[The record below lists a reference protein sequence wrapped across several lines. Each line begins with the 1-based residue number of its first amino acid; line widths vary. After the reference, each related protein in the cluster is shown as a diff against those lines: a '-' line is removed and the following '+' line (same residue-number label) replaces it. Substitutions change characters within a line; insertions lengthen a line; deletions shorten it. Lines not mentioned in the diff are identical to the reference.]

1 MKYISSLMLSL
12 CSVLG
17 FSQTILYQAET
28 ASRTVQDPQTVVMAQ
43 GFRATADVSNPFVA
57 KIGPGTEN
65 PGGGPIN
72 SNAGA
77 NNPSGTSAP
86 EGKNFHDTKG
96 NIDVASGGQLQFTL
110 PVALPPGVKS
120 TAPQINLV
128 YTSGSGNGIAGYG
141 WNLSGITSIS
151 RVGKNIE
158 KDGEIKGVQLDYS
171 DYYSFNGQRL
181 ILKSGEYGKDGA
193 EYATEKY
200 SNIRIKSVGNSQN
213 ISGPDYWEITFEDGS
228 QAIYEKTFT
237 NNSNGFGIP
246 ALEYN
251 ITKWRDVQGNYISYA
266 YDYTMLSGFRGVD
279 GGVSRIS
286 SIYWGGNEKLN
297 KPHFNKID
305 FTYINRE
312 IAEQSYVQGLKYTQ
326 DKLLSEIKVSSDG
339 SQFKRYAITY
349 VKNGTNY
356 QFIDRITEYNSAD
369 EAANP
374 VTFTNESDPSATN
387 IFNQNSRY
395 DDIYGGDIITG
406 DFNGDGKLDF
416 LKGNTIMLGRL
427 DGSGNFVNISYT
439 GKVISRG
446 NYPKSNGVLQANDV
460 FFTYEWIFGPTYKL
474 NLRAYSFNGSGV
486 DEIMLKEFDF
496 SQFGLSDL
504 TGYHGTQ
511 YGPIGYSLSDLKFL
525 EGDFNGD
532 GISEFII
539 TTLKDVYEEIWG
551 QDWNGYPE
559 LQGNANIGSEVFE
572 FYLDPLAGILKKRD
586 NPLTDYT
593 SNVGQYTFISSA
605 YYKPIPL
612 GDFDGDGRTDLFGF
626 KNGTKIYS
634 LNPVTKEF
642 DLKVES
648 PAQIS
653 VKGIALLGDFNGDG
667 KTDVMSPVAED
678 SSDWKMFISTG
689 KGIREYY
696 YSNLFLY
703 KPKHQGAPRKNRS
716 TIRTYSI
723 SDINKD
729 SKSDF
734 LIFES
739 QVWFRDGVFDWNN
752 PDSSYGFNYL
762 RNDGVDTDG
771 KPIFANAYNI
781 SPVELNWDGENINYS
796 MYGEHYIPIVGSSRI
811 AQLNTEF
818 AIIHKTKLIT
828 WNLGSKIDKVSRIN
842 SITQGGLKTNIEYS
856 NLSDPA
862 IYKSSYA
869 VSPVTYPYINISENT
884 NYSVVSRLVQGERKQ
899 DFRYRDLIG
908 HLNGKGMIGFKQ
920 SARST
925 FFAAGFESTKTW
937 NGTEIDLFNEGA
949 PYKDWSIRTADESKV
964 FPSDIS
970 LANTQLLSFKQYEYN
985 VTKILNGAV
994 VTTVADADKPKIV
1007 TSINPSVTTSKD
1019 FLKDIKIVH
1028 KVESYNSEYLPTKST
1043 TTVNN
1048 GLAVSTSELEYYP
1061 SNLTPGPG
1069 YGIGKP
1075 KTKTETTKAYGD
1087 TKVGKEEYTYEN
1099 NLLKSTKTWD
1109 RDNVGYVQEV
1119 YNYDGFGNITQKT
1132 ISNSVDA
1139 QTKTTLTAYD
1149 EKGRFIIKKTDD
1161 LGLSNTTTYNNWG
1174 QALSQTDPFGNTSLN
1189 TYDAWGKLI
1198 KSKTNLGGTTTYQ
1211 YEKDNASNVI
1221 VTQNDP
1227 DGNVSKKYTN
1237 LLGQVY
1243 KSSAKALG
1251 QGQFV
1256 AKDTKYDL
1264 LGRKISESEA
1274 YNEGGSAW
1282 QWNTISYDDSVFPAK
1297 VTITA
1302 FTGKKQETSVTGTTT
1317 TEKELNG
1324 YQRVTSKTTDALG
1337 NIVASTDKGGTVQFS
1352 YNAAGEQI
1360 QAKYGEN
1367 IVAIKYDTWGRKS
1380 EFNDPSNGIYKYEYD
1395 GFGQPK
1401 KVISPKGTKE
1411 YTYNNLGQLIS
1422 QKEVSTTDGGKA
1434 TNKLIS
1440 FTYDDKGRV
1449 ISKSGTSNG
1458 KAYSSNAAYDPQ
1470 GRLVSASESSN
1481 ERYFIQK
1488 GITYD
1493 DKGKV
1498 VSYEKQMYS
1507 SGTLTKVQVENVYST
1522 WNGELYQ
1529 IKDKTSG
1536 KVLWE
1541 LKETNARGQV
1551 LKAQLGAAEIR
1562 NTYENDGT
1570 LSQVAHYSAVK
1581 PGILQLAYNFNAIK
1595 NELEARTTAGDFN
1608 ITESFDY
1615 DDNNRLINWTNPV
1628 TNVKPQTNR
1637 NVYDVKG
1644 RILENDQVG
1653 KIKFDNAAK
1662 IYQPTGMTLNAAG
1675 AQNYNNDLIQN
1686 IVYNENN
1693 DPVFIDGMKG
1703 DVAFQYGLTSMR
1715 QRVTYGGNF
1724 NTEGDGKFT
1733 KFYSEDG
1740 SFEVLKDNTTGKEK
1754 HVLYIGGSPYE
1765 SNIIY
1770 LKNYEETSG
1779 SYKFLHK
1786 DYLGS
1791 ILAISDEAGNKLE
1804 QRHYDAW
1811 GNLTHLQI
1819 GNGPVITDKNTID
1832 NTSLLVDRGYT
1843 SHEHFAEV
1851 GIIHMNGR
1859 LYDPLLRRFLNADD
1873 YIQDPYN
1880 TQNYNKYGYVLNN
1893 PLMFNDPTGEIMGW
1907 DDVLIAI
1914 GVAIFTS
1921 FATDYYL
1928 NRPVNIGSMF
1938 QSVAMSLM
1946 SMGISNG
1953 IGDIFKVGGEVAKAL
1968 GKGGTMI
1975 ARAGA
1980 HALAQGALSYVQGGK
1995 FLSGMLSGAFASLS
2009 LDLLGWAK
2017 NGTGEFSVIRSDGF
2031 AMLTGAVSGGIGSAL
2046 TGGNFW
2052 AGAAQGLVVTVFNH
2066 LAMHDPPA
2074 GFNDNYFADESGEYF
2089 KIGEYLYQHR
2099 VDGKI
2104 VDTKY
2109 ISGIILK
2116 TKFMVA
2122 REWFSAISKTGN
2134 MITTIG
2140 LALTGT
2146 VIGAEIGV
2154 PLLAIGNGIRLAGD
2168 IAYTSTYILEGRY
2181 QKFFAQGTE
2190 VAASYLA
2197 SRLTGNALS
2206 TASAGQNVLSSKAA
2220 QAVAGEI
2227 NGRMVTDV
2235 AAPVIKNEVK
2245 GETKYKIR
2253 TVY

>member
-1 MKYISSLMLSL
+1 MKFFSSLMLSL

-57 KIGPGTEN
+57 KIGPATEN
-65 PGGGPIN
+65 PGGGPAN
-72 SNAGA
+72 SNAGS
-77 NNPSGTSAP
+77 NSPTGTSSPSGQS
-86 EGKNFHDTKG
+86 FHDTKG
-96 NIDVASGGQLQFTL
+96 NIEVSAGGQLQYTL
-110 PVALPPGVKS
+110 PIALPPGVKS
-120 TAPQINLV
+120 VAPQINLV
-128 YTSGSGNGIAGYG
+128 YTSNSGSGIAGYG
-141 WNLSGITSIS
+141 WNISGISAIS
-151 RVGKNIE
+151 RMSKNIE
-158 KDGEIKGVQLDYS
+158 RDGVTKGIQLDYS
-171 DYYSFNGQRL
+171 DVYSFNGQRL

-200 SNIRIKSVGNSQN
+200 SNIKIKSVGSFQD
-213 ISGPDYWEITFEDGS
+213 IGPAHFEVTFEDGS
-228 QAIYEKTFT
+228 QAWYGAYKA
-237 NNSNGFGIP
+237 GFRDNP
-246 ALEYN
+246 DVTTPLEYN
-251 ITKWRDVQGNYISYA
+251 IVKWKDAQGNVIHYNYRKQNNVAVLTTI
-266 YDYTMLSGFRGVD
+266 T
-279 GGVSRIS
+279 
-286 SIYWGGNEKLN
+286 WGGNETLN
-297 KPHFNKID
+297 KADFNEIL
-305 FTYINRE
+305 FTYASRDL
-312 IAEQSYVQGLKYTQ
+312 AEQSYVAGIGFTQSNLLK
-326 DKLLSEIKVSSDG
+326 EIKVSSNG
-339 SQFKRYAITY
+339 SQFKRYAINY

-356 QFIDRITEYNSAD
+356 QFIDKITEYNSAD

-374 VTFTNESDPSATN
+374 VAFTNEPDPSATN

-395 DDIYGGDIITG
+395 DDIYGDNIVTA

-427 DGSGNFVNISYT
+427 DGNSNFVNISYEGDFLT
-439 GKVISRG
+439 IVNTPKNNVFLDRQSFATAAWDYLTNKVTINYYALNANNVLEKYNSFELSGIPANVFAEAACYPEYNQNFCNSGHTVGISGK
-446 NYPKSNGVLQANDV
+446 
-460 FFTYEWIFGPTYKL
+460 
-474 NLRAYSFNGSGV
+474 
-486 DEIMLKEFDF
+486 
-496 SQFGLSDL
+496 
-504 TGYHGTQ
+504 
-511 YGPIGYSLSDLKFL
+511 

-532 GISEFII
+532 GISELLLRVEGVSWCNCEDYYGSYQTRKNTTTGEAYFYVDTKNNFTKAI
-539 TTLKDVYEEIWG
+539 TTDH
-551 QDWNGYPE
+551 
-559 LQGNANIGSEVFE
+559 F
-572 FYLDPLAGILKKRD
+572 
-586 NPLTDYT
+586 
-593 SNVGQYTFISSA
+593 QYVI
-605 YYKPIPL
+605 
-612 GDFDGDGRTDLFGF
+612 GDFDGDGKSDLANFA
-626 KNGTKIYS
+626 GTTGIYS
-634 LNPVTKEF
+634 FNEATKDFE
-642 DLKVES
+642 LKIQF
-648 PAQIS
+648 AGQIPYEGR
-653 VKGIALLGDFNGDG
+653 KFGDFNGDG
-667 KTDVMSPVAED
+667 KTDILVPVGVD
-678 SSDWKMFISTG
+678 SSDWRMYVSTG
-689 KGIREYY
+689 KGFKEYY

-703 KPKHQGAPRKNRS
+703 KPRHQGAPRKNRS
-716 TIRTYSI
+716 TVRTYSI

-729 SKSDF
+729 GKSDF
-734 LIFES
+734 MIFES

-762 RNDGVDTDG
+762 RNDGVDADG
-771 KPIFANAYNI
+771 KPIFTNAYNI
-781 SPVELNWDGENINYS
+781 SPVELDWDGENINYS

-828 WNLGSKIDKVSRIN
+828 WNLGSKIDKISRIN

-856 NLSDPA
+856 NLSNPA
-862 IYKSSYA
+862 VYKSSYA
-869 VSPVTYPYINISENT
+869 VSPVTYPFINISDNT
-884 NYSVVSRLVQGERKQ
+884 NYNVVSRLIQGERKQ
-899 DFRYRDLIG
+899 DFRYRDLVG

-925 FFAAGFESTKTW
+925 FFATGFESTQIW
-937 NGTEIDLFNEGA
+937 NGSEIDLLNEGA
-949 PYKDWSIRTADESKV
+949 PYKDWSIRTPDESKV

-985 VTKILNGAV
+985 VTKILNGTV

-1028 KVESYNSEYLPTKST
+1028 KVENYNSDYLPTKST

-1061 SNLTPGPG
+1061 SNLTSGPG

-1075 KTKTETTKAYGD
+1075 KMKTETTKAYGD

-1109 RDNVGYVQEV
+1109 RDNVGYLQEV
-1119 YNYDGFGNITQKT
+1119 YSYDGFGNITQKT

-1149 EKGRFIIKKTDD
+1149 DKGRFVVKKTDD
-1161 LGLSNTTTYNNWG
+1161 LGLSDASAYNNWG
-1174 QALSQTDPFGNTSLN
+1174 QILSQTDPLGNTAVN
-1189 TYDAWGKLI
+1189 TYDAWGKLL

-1221 VTQNDP
+1221 VTQYDP

-1243 KSSAKALG
+1243 KTSTKALG

-1256 AKDTKYDL
+1256 SKDIKYDL
-1264 LGRKISESEA
+1264 LGRKVSESEA

-1282 QWNTISYDDSVFPAK
+1282 QLNTIAYDDSVFPAK

-1302 FTGKKQETSVTGTTT
+1302 FTGKKQETSITGTTT
-1317 TEKELNG
+1317 TERELTG
-1324 YQRVTSKTTDALG
+1324 YQRVTSKTSDALG

-1352 YNAAGEQI
+1352 YNAAGEQT
-1360 QAKYGEN
+1360 QAKYAEN
-1367 IVAIKYDTWGRKS
+1367 IVTIKYDAWGRKS

-1395 GFGQPK
+1395 GFGQPTK
-1401 KVISPKGTKE
+1401 IVSPKGTKE
-1411 YTYNNLGQLIS
+1411 YTYNNIGQLIS

-1470 GRLVSASESSN
+1470 GRLISASESSN

-1498 VSYEKQMYS
+1498 ISYEKQLYS
-1507 SGTLTKVQVENVYST
+1507 SGTLTKVQVENVYSA

-1529 IKDKTSG
+1529 IKDKKSG

-1541 LKETNARGQV
+1541 LKETNGRGQV

-1628 TNVKPQTNR
+1628 TNIKPQTNR

-1675 AQNYNNDLIQN
+1675 TQNYNNDLIQS

-1693 DPVFIDGMKG
+1693 DPVFIDGVKG
-1703 DVAFQYGLTSMR
+1703 DVGFQYGLTSMR

-1724 NTEGDGKFT
+1724 TADREGKFT
-1733 KFYSEDG
+1733 KFYSEDA
-1740 SFEVLKDNTTGKEK
+1740 SFEVVKDNTTGKEK

-1765 SNIIY
+1765 SSIIY

-1819 GNGPVITDKNTID
+1819 GNGPVITDKNAID
-1832 NTSLLVDRGYT
+1832 NTSLLIDRGYT

-1928 NRPVNIGSMF
+1928 NRPVNIGSLV

-1953 IGDIFKVGGEVAKAL
+1953 IGDVFKVGGEIAKAL

-1980 HALAQGALSYVQGGK
+1980 HALTQGALSYVQGGK

-2017 NGTGEFSVIRSDGF
+2017 NGAGEFSVIRSDGF

-2066 LAMHDPPA
+2066 LAMHEPPA
-2074 GFNDNYFADESGEYF
+2074 GFNENYFADESGEYF

-2140 LALTGT
+2140 LGLTAS

-2154 PLLAIGNGIRLAGD
+2154 PLLAIGNYIRLAGD
-2168 IAYTSTYILEGRY
+2168 IGYTATYAMEGRY
-2181 QKFFAQGTE
+2181 AKAVAQGTE
-2190 VAASYLA
+2190 VAASFIVAEATGGVLKMKSPGQNELA
-2197 SRLTGNALS
+2197 SA
-2206 TASAGQNVLSSKAA
+2206 ASRAF
-2220 QAVAGEI
+2220 AGEL
-2227 NGRMVTDV
+2227 NGRLVTDG
-2235 AAPVIKNEVK
+2235 AAPVIKAEIKAQSKQKVK
-2245 GETKYKIR
+2245 
-2253 TVY
+2253 TVN

>member
-1 MKYISSLMLSL
+1 MKHISSLMLSL
-12 CSVLG
+12 CSVWG
-17 FSQTILYQAET
+17 FSQTILYQAEST
-28 ASRTVQDPQTVVMAQ
+28 SRTVQDPQAVVMAQ
-43 GFRATADVSNPFVA
+43 GFHAKSDVSNPFLA
-57 KIGPGTEN
+57 KIGPSTDN
-65 PGGGPIN
+65 PGGGPTDSN
-72 SNAGA
+72 SGA
-77 NNPSGTSAP
+77 NNPSGTSSPA
-86 EGKNFHDTKG
+86 GQSFHDTKG
-96 NIDVASGGQLQFTL
+96 NIDVSAGGQLQYTL
-110 PVALPPGVKS
+110 PIALPPGVKS
-120 TAPQINLV
+120 VAPQINLV
-128 YTSGSGNGIAGYG
+128 YTSNSGSGIAGYG
-141 WNLSGITSIS
+141 WNLSGISAIS
-151 RVGKNIE
+151 RISKNIE
-158 KDGEIKGVQLDYS
+158 RDGITQGIQLDYS
-171 DYYSFNGQRL
+171 DIYSFNGQKL

-193 EYATEKY
+193 EYVTEKY
-200 SNIRIKSVGNSQN
+200 SNIKIKSLGT
-213 ISGPDYWEITFEDGS
+213 GPASNPAQFEVTFEDGS
-228 QAIYEKTFT
+228 QAWYGAYK
-237 NNSNGFGIP
+237 SGFRDNP
-246 ALEYN
+246 DVTTPLEYN
-251 ITKWRDVQGNYISYA
+251 IVKWKDVQGNVIRYNYRKQNNVA
-266 YDYTMLSGFRGVD
+266 VLT
-279 GGVSRIS
+279 
-286 SIYWGGNEKLN
+286 SITWGGNETLN
-297 KPHFNKID
+297 KADFNEIL
-305 FTYINRE
+305 FTYAARDLT
-312 IAEQSYVQGLKYTQ
+312 EQSYVAGMAFTQSNLLK
-326 DKLLSEIKVSSDG
+326 EIKVNSNG
-339 SQFKRYAITY
+339 SQFKRYAINY

-356 QFIDRITEYNSAD
+356 QFIDKITEYNSAD

-439 GKVISRG
+439 GKVIARG
-446 NYPKSNGVLQANDV
+446 NYPKSNGVLPANDV

-511 YGPIGYSLSDLKFL
+511 YGPIGYNLSDLKFL

-559 LQGNANIGSEVFE
+559 LQGTANLGSEVFE

-593 SNVGQYTFISSA
+593 SNSGQYTFISSA

-612 GDFDGDGRTDLFGF
+612 GDFDGDGKTDLFGLR
-626 KNGTKIYS
+626 NGTKIYS
-634 LNPVTKEF
+634 LNPITKEF
-642 DLKVES
+642 DLKAES
-648 PAQIS
+648 SAQIS
-653 VKGIALLGDFNGDG
+653 VKGVALLGDFNGDG

-696 YSNLFLY
+696 YSNLSLY

-716 TIRTYSI
+716 TVRTYSI

-729 SKSDF
+729 GKSDF

-762 RNDGVDTDG
+762 RNDGIDADG
-771 KPIFANAYNI
+771 KPIFTNAYNI

-842 SITQGGLKTNIEYS
+842 SITQGGLKTSIEYS
-856 NLSDPA
+856 NLSDPTV
-862 IYKSSYA
+862 YKSSYT
-869 VSPVTYPYINISENT
+869 VTPVTYPYINISENT
-884 NYSVVSRLVQGERKQ
+884 NYSVVSRLTQGERKQ
-899 DFRYRDLIG
+899 DFRYRDLVG

-925 FFAAGFESTKTW
+925 FFATGFESTKVW
-937 NGTEIDLFNEGA
+937 NGSEIDLFNEGA
-949 PYKDWSIRTADESKV
+949 PYKDWSIRTSDESKV

-970 LANTQLLSFKQYEYN
+970 LTNTQLLSFKQYEYN

-994 VTTVADADKPKIV
+994 VTTVADADKPKVV
-1007 TSINPSVTTSKD
+1007 TSINPSVTTTKD

-1028 KVESYNSEYLPTKST
+1028 KVESYNSDYLPTKST

-1075 KTKTETTKAYGD
+1075 KIKTETTKAYGD

-1109 RDNVGYVQEV
+1109 RDNVGYIQEV
-1119 YNYDGFGNITQKT
+1119 YNYDGFGNIIKKT
-1132 ISNSVDA
+1132 INNSVDA
-1139 QTKTTLTAYD
+1139 QTKTTLTDYD
-1149 EKGRFIIKKTDD
+1149 DKGRFIVKKTDD
-1161 LGLSNTTTYNNWG
+1161 LGLSNSTTYNNWG

-1189 TYDAWGKLI
+1189 TYDGWGKLL

-1211 YEKDNASNVI
+1211 YEKDNAFNTI
-1221 VTQNDP
+1221 VTQYDP

-1243 KSSAKALG
+1243 KSSTKALG
-1251 QGQFV
+1251 QGKFI
-1256 AKDTKYDL
+1256 AKDTKYDV

-1274 YNEGGSAW
+1274 YNEGGSAG
-1282 QWNTISYDDSVFPAK
+1282 QWNTIAYDDSVFPAK

-1317 TEKELNG
+1317 TERELNG
-1324 YQRVTSKTTDALG
+1324 YQRVTSKTADALG
-1337 NIVASTDKGGTVQFS
+1337 NIVSSTDKGGIVQFS
-1352 YNAAGEQI
+1352 YNAAGEQT
-1360 QAKYGEN
+1360 QAKYGTN
-1367 IVAIKYDTWGRKS
+1367 IVTIKYDAWGRKS

-1401 KVISPKGTKE
+1401 KIVSPKGTKE

-1422 QKEVSTTDGGKA
+1422 QKELSTTDGGQA

-1470 GRLVSASESSN
+1470 GRLISTSESSN

-1488 GITYD
+1488 GIAYN

-1498 VSYEKQMYS
+1498 ISYEKQLYS
-1507 SGTLTKVQVENVYST
+1507 SGTLTKVQVENVYSA

-1529 IKDKTSG
+1529 IKDKNSG

-1541 LKETNARGQV
+1541 LKETNERGQV

-1637 NVYDVKG
+1637 NVYDDKG

-1662 IYQPTGMTLNAAG
+1662 VYQPTGMTLNAAG
-1675 AQNYNNDLIQN
+1675 TQNYNNDLIQS

-1703 DVAFQYGLTSMR
+1703 DVAFQYGLTNMR

-1724 NTEGDGKFT
+1724 NANGDGKFT

-1740 SFEVLKDNTTGKEK
+1740 SFEVQKDNTTGKEK

-1765 SNIIY
+1765 SSIIY
-1770 LKNYEETSG
+1770 VKNYEETSG

-1832 NTSLLVDRGYT
+1832 NTSLLIDRGYT

-1859 LYDPLLRRFLNADD
+1859 LYDPLLRRFLNADEN
-1873 YIQDPYN
+1873 IQDPYN

-1953 IGDIFKVGGEVAKAL
+1953 IGDVFKVGGEVAKAL

-2017 NGTGEFSVIRSDGF
+2017 NGAGEFSVIKSDGF
-2031 AMLTGAVSGGIGSAL
+2031 AMLTGAVSGGVGSAL

-2074 GFNDNYFADESGEYF
+2074 GFNDNYFADGTGEYF

-2168 IAYTSTYILEGRY
+2168 IAYTATYLLEGRY

-2206 TASAGQNVLSSKAA
+2206 TASAGQKVLSTDAA